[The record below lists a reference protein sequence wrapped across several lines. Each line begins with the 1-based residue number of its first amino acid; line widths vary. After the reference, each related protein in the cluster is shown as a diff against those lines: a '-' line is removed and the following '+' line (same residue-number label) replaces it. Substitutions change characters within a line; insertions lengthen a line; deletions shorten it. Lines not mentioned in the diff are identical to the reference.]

1 MSRIVVGVTGGIA
14 AYKTVSLVRTLT
26 QLGHDVHVIPTES
39 ALKFVGTPTWEAIS
53 HHPVSTEV
61 FENVAEVRHVALGQ
75 QADLIVIAPATA
87 NSIAKLAYGLAD
99 NLLGTTVLAS
109 SAPLLIAPAM
119 HTEMWLNPA
128 TQANIALLRERGVH
142 VIGPESGPLTGA
154 DVGPGRMSE
163 PDDILVA
170 ITELLQPAFSDLNGV
185 NVLISAGGTQEAI
198 DPVRFL
204 GNHSSGKQGIALARA
219 ARLRGADVTLVLGAS
234 DVPAPTGVTVI
245 SAPSAVEMRAA
256 MVAHA
261 PNADLVI
268 MAAAVADYRPVV
280 RNESKIRKAELGEH
294 FTLEMVANPDIL
306 AELVEQ
312 RRDSQLV
319 VGFAAETADSE
330 ADLLRLGREKLARK
344 GCDLL
349 VVNRVG
355 PREDGTGD
363 RVFGADQTTVHLL
376 NRDDT
381 TVRDASGD
389 KLSVAHAILDE
400 AAARLNQLSENSPT

>member
-1 MSRIVVGVTGGIA
+1 M
-14 AYKTVSLVRTLT
+14 
-26 QLGHDVHVIPTES
+26 
-39 ALKFVGTPTWEAIS
+39 KFVGTPTWEAIS
-53 HHPVSTEV
+53 HHSVSTEV

-87 NSIAKLAYGLAD
+87 NSIAKLAHGLAD

-128 TQANIALLRERGVH
+128 TQANIAVLRERGVH
-142 VIGPESGPLTGA
+142 VIGPDSGPLTGA
-154 DVGPGRMSE
+154 DSGPGRMSE
-163 PDDILVA
+163 PDDIAKVIA
-170 ITELLQPAFSDLNGV
+170 ELLQPTASDLSGL

-219 ARLRGADVTLVLGAS
+219 ARLRGANVTLVLGAS
-234 DVPAPTGVTVI
+234 DIPAPTGVTVI
-245 SAPSAVEMRAA
+245 AAPSAIEMRAA

-261 PNADLVI
+261 TNADLVI

-280 RNESKIRKAELGEH
+280 RKDSKIRKAELGEH

-312 RRDSQLV
+312 RRASQLV

-355 PREDGTGD
+355 PREDGAGD
-363 RVFGADQTTVHLL
+363 RVFGADQTSVHLL
-376 NRDDT
+376 NRDDAT
-381 TVRDASGD
+381 IRYASGD

>member
-1 MSRIVVGVTGGIA
+1 M
-14 AYKTVSLVRTLT
+14 
-26 QLGHDVHVIPTES
+26 
-39 ALKFVGTPTWEAIS
+39 KFVGTPTWEAIS
-53 HHPVSTEV
+53 HHSVSTEV

-87 NSIAKLAYGLAD
+87 NSIAKLAHGLAD

-128 TQANIALLRERGVH
+128 TQANIAVLRERGVH
-142 VIGPESGPLTGA
+142 VIGPDSGPLTGA
-154 DVGPGRMSE
+154 DSGPGRMSE
-163 PDDILVA
+163 PDDIAKVIA
-170 ITELLQPAFSDLNGV
+170 ELLQPTASDLSGL

-219 ARLRGADVTLVLGAS
+219 ARLRGANVTLVLGAS
-234 DVPAPTGVTVI
+234 DIPAPTGVTVI
-245 SAPSAVEMRAA
+245 AAPSAIEMRAA
-256 MVAHA
+256 MVAHVT
-261 PNADLVI
+261 NADLVI

-280 RNESKIRKAELGEH
+280 RKDSKIRKAELGEH

-312 RRDSQLV
+312 RRASQLV

-355 PREDGTGD
+355 PREDGAGD
-363 RVFGADQTTVHLL
+363 RVFGADQTSVHLL
-376 NRDDT
+376 NRDDAT
-381 TVRDASGD
+381 IRDASGD